1 MICVECVSG
10 DVYEWAYVGDSK
22 RVRVKM
28 SVFECEREERESEC
42 EDMLC
47 VSDRQRI
54 NKII

>member
-1 MICVECVSG
+1 MICVECVFG
-10 DVYEWAYVGDSK
+10 DVYEWVYVGDSK

-47 VSDRQRI
+47 VLDR
-54 NKII
+54 